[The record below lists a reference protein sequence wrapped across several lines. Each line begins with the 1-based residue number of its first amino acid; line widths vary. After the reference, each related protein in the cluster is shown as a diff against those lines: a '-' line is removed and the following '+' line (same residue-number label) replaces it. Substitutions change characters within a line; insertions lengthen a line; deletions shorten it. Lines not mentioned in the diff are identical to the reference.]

1 MFESVFMYEIILIIY
16 GLSLVG
22 YFIDFI
28 QHNRKAN
35 QAAFWLLS
43 IVWLLQTVILIE
55 QIFFEKNIP
64 VLTVNDGLFFYAW
77 VLITFSLVINR
88 MFTIHFI
95 VFFTNVVSFF
105 ILLLYILTNAQKQV
119 DDRGIQLVHE
129 ILITHITLAILYYGF
144 FTLLFLFLFIYF
156 LFLNICLLIMSYGFF
171 MISFLFSLM
180 YLMQYRFL
188 KNKKGLKWVWRFADL
203 KQLDDYSFKTVTL
216 AVPLLLIGNILGV
229 VWAYVANAE
238 FYWFDLKTAGS
249 FFVLAVYIIF
259 LFLRVGKGY
268 RGKAIAI
275 YNTAAFLVLL
285 INFFLFSLLSN
296 FHF

>member
-1 MFESVFMYEIILIIY
+1 MFESVFMYEIILLIY
-16 GLSLVG
+16 GLSLLG

-43 IVWLLQTVILIE
+43 IVWLLQTVILID

-105 ILLLYILTNAQKQV
+105 ILLLYILTNAQKHV
-119 DDRGIQLVHE
+119 DDHGIQLVHE
-129 ILITHITLAILYYGF
+129 ILITHITLAIVSYGF
-144 FTLLFLFLFIYF
+144 FT
-156 LFLNICLLIMSYGFF
+156 
-171 MISFLFSLM
+171 ISFLFSLM
-180 YLMQYRFL
+180 YLIQYRFL
-188 KNKKGLKWVWRFADL
+188 KNKKGLKWMWRFADL
-203 KQLDDYSFKTVTL
+203 RQLDDYSFKTVTL
-216 AVPLLLIGNILGV
+216 AVPLLLIGNILGI
-229 VWAYVANAE
+229 VWAYVANTE

-249 FFVLAVYIIF
+249 FFVLAVYITF
-259 LFLRVGKGY
+259 LFLRVGKGF

-285 INFFLFSLLSN
+285 VNFFLFSLLSN